1 MTTAGPEPGWCLDP
15 DGGENERYWNGIEW
29 TEHRRSPRPTV
40 SQPPGSFSRPADM
53 VDSMAG
59 SMLDARQQA
68 GSVLEQGV
76 RSQDADTLTPSSNWS
91 SNPPTT
97 WATSTVER
105 PVDWPGEADTPA
117 EKPVPRRRRSVAYYL
132 FVVLAVI
139 SAALTLV
146 FGLNF
151 ILGNVTPSGRGGVLV
166 ATLWSGAWTALWVRL
181 ARRRKVRSENPDPT
195 SESPATQTPE
205 AAPPSESTELRLGGM
220 AKVMG
225 GNRWF
230 IGRVG
235 KIVAIDSDR
244 IGLKCKGRWG
254 KRYFWRNHVVPAA
267 TEDQPDGRLTPKSSP
282 PDPAGGPAPTLQP
295 PPSLKLAT
303 AQPFPQPLIS
313 ASDQVPKVKQF
324 WAGLPTAGRIAVIVV
339 PVLAAVA
346 VIAAIAN
353 TGQRDAASYAYGRQW
368 VSQQAQG
375 LWNADLATDAE
386 LGPGGTLRTGEDA
399 CRIVMD
405 GTDWEAL
412 GYEEDDVLDGC
423 VDVVGHLRQP

>member
-1 MTTAGPEPGWCLDP
+1 
-15 DGGENERYWNGIEW
+15 
-29 TEHRRSPRPTV
+29 
-40 SQPPGSFSRPADM
+40 M
-53 VDSMAG
+53 VDSMSG
-59 SMLDARQQA
+59 SMLGARQQA
-68 GSVLEQGV
+68 RSVLEQGV

-139 SAALTLV
+139 SAGLTLI

-166 ATLWSGAWTALWVRL
+166 ATLVFGGLTALWVRL

-195 SESPATQTPE
+195 SESPATQTRE

-220 AKVMG
+220 AKVVG

-267 TEDQPDGRLTPKSSP
+267 TEDHPDGRLTPKSSP
-282 PDPAGGPAPTLQP
+282 PDPAAGPTPIRQP
-295 PPSLKLAT
+295 PPPHPSA
-303 AQPFPQPLIS
+303 APPFPQPPIGPRPSDMHGNRNAFGRSGNKTALIIGLAVAAVVIGIVIIAALATSGHS
-313 ASDQVPKVKQF
+313 ASYQK
-324 WAGLPTAGRIAVIVV
+324 GYESGTNGTA
-339 PVLAAVA
+339 
-346 VIAAIAN
+346 
-353 TGQRDAASYAYGRQW
+353 RQMY
-368 VSQQAQG
+368 SQG
-375 LWNADLATDAE
+375 LYPSNACKTALSVAYMFQDKDFHLDNQ
-386 LGPGGTLRTGEDA
+386 DY
-399 CRIVMD
+399 MD
-405 GTDWEAL
+405 GCLDAL
-412 GYEEDDVLDGC
+412 GE
-423 VDVVGHLRQP
+423 